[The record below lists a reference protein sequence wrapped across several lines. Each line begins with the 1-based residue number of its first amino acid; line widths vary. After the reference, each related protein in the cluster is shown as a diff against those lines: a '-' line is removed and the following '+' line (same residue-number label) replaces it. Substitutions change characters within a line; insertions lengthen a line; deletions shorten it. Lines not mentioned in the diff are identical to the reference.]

1 MRADLR
7 LAVRMLRN
15 RPLFSMLVILTLAL
29 GIGANTAIF
38 SVVNG
43 VLLRPLPYRAPADLA
58 LIWSKWTNFD
68 KTWVSAWELVQYRG
82 QKRLFQDVAA
92 WGSGSGVTITGDQSP
107 ENVPAAEVTANLLPL
122 LGVAPVAGRVI
133 APEEDVPNGPRVVL
147 VAHDLW
153 IRRFGGD
160 PGLVGRTL
168 MLDGASWTVIGVLPK
183 TFRLPLEFQTR
194 APAELLMPLRLDTA
208 NPDPGSHSYY
218 AVARF
223 AAGVGADQATRELR
237 ALATRWTGERRF
249 PESMRFTAF
258 AVALPDEV
266 NGGVRRPL
274 LVLVASVGLLLL
286 LASANVAHLLLVRA
300 DDRAREIAVRSA
312 LGAGRGQ
319 LLQLAL
325 TESLLL
331 AGLGGAVGLGLAWL
345 GAGAL
350 AVWAPASVPRA
361 TEVGIDGPVLLFAVV
376 TSLITGL
383 LFGAAPAGRSSRV
396 DLVSSLKD
404 GGRGGSEGP
413 GRRRSRDWLVGIQ
426 MAGAVVLVIGAGL
439 TGRSFRNLTRIDPG
453 FEIRNALTLRV
464 ALPDATYPGTAE
476 RIRFFQELG
485 DEVRG
490 LAGVKAAGFV
500 RVLPIA
506 AEIGD
511 GGMRIEGRPVAPGEP
526 NRSGDWQVVT
536 PGYFEAMGIRLVK
549 GRFFDRTDAPDGAQV
564 IAVNE
569 TLAKQYFPG
578 ESAVGKRVQVGG
590 APGSPWRT
598 VIGVVGDVHHNGL
611 TNPAK
616 RAWFVPH
623 NQFDKSWGITRSAM
637 TLVVRTAGDP
647 RSIRKPIE
655 ALIVTRDPNLP
666 ITEVAT
672 LGDVMGG
679 AVREQRFTATLM
691 AGLALVTLVLAAIG
705 IYGVM
710 SYSVTRRNQEIGVRL
725 ALGAAPGRVRRL
737 VIVEGMVP
745 AVVGIG
751 AGLAAAM
758 GLSRFLGEI
767 LYGVGP
773 LDPLT
778 FLVVPLLLTGVAF
791 GSALGP
797 AHRAT
802 RVDPVVA
809 LRRE

>member
-1 MRADLR
+1 MLADLR
-7 LAVRMLRN
+7 LAVRMLQN
-15 RPLFSMLVILTLAL
+15 RPLFSLMVVLTLAL

-38 SVVNG
+38 SVVNS

-58 LIWSKWTNFD
+58 MIWSKWTNFE
-68 KTWVSAWELVQYRG
+68 KTWVSAWELVQYRD

-92 WGSGSGVTITGDQSP
+92 WGSGSGVTITGDQGP

-133 APEEDVPNGPRVVL
+133 ASEEDVPNGPRVVL

-168 MLDGASWTVIGVLPK
+168 TLDGASWTVIGILPK

-194 APAELLMPLRLDTA
+194 ASAELLLPLRLETA

-218 AVARF
+218 AVARL
-223 AAGVGADQATRELR
+223 AAGVGADRATRELQ

-266 NGGVRRPL
+266 NGAVRRPL

-286 LASANVAHLLLVRA
+286 LASANVANLLLVRA
-300 DDRAREIAVRSA
+300 DGRAREIAVRSA

-325 TESLLL
+325 AESLLL

-345 GAGAL
+345 GAEAL
-350 AVWAPASVPRA
+350 AAWAPASVPRA
-361 TEVGIDGPVLLFAVV
+361 AEVGVDGPVLLFALV

-404 GGRGGSEGP
+404 GGRGGSEGQ
-413 GRRRSRDWLVGIQ
+413 GRRRSGDWLVGAQ
-426 MAGAVVLVIGAGL
+426 MAGAVMLVIGAGL

-453 FEIRNALTLRV
+453 FDSRNALTLRI

-511 GGMRIEGRPVAPGEP
+511 GGMMIEGRPVAPGEP

-536 PGYFEAMGIRLVK
+536 PGYFEAMGIRLIE
-549 GRFFDRTDAPDGAQV
+549 GRYFDRADTPDGAQV

-569 TLAKQYFPG
+569 TLAKEYFPG
-578 ESAVGKRVQVGG
+578 ESPVGKRIRVGG
-590 APGSPWRT
+590 APDSPWRT
-598 VIGVVGDVHHNGL
+598 VVGVVADVHHNGL

-623 NQFDKSWGITRSAM
+623 NQFAKSWGATRSAM
-637 TLVVRTAGDP
+637 TLVVRTVGDP
-647 RSIRKPIE
+647 R
-655 ALIVTRDPNLP
+655 
-666 ITEVAT
+666 
-672 LGDVMGG
+672 
-679 AVREQRFTATLM
+679 
-691 AGLALVTLVLAAIG
+691 GL
-705 IYGVM
+705 
-710 SYSVTRRNQEIGVRL
+710 
-725 ALGAAPGRVRRL
+725 
-737 VIVEGMVP
+737 
-745 AVVGIG
+745 
-751 AGLAAAM
+751 
-758 GLSRFLGEI
+758 
-767 LYGVGP
+767 
-773 LDPLT
+773 
-778 FLVVPLLLTGVAF
+778 
-791 GSALGP
+791 
-797 AHRAT
+797 
-802 RVDPVVA
+802 
-809 LRRE
+809 